1 MSLLAYFLGFLAAGS
16 NAAANILQRAANRK
30 EDNQEVEFSLQLI
43 RNLLHQPLWFAGIGA
58 MTASFLLQ
66 ATGLGLGTLAGVEPL
81 LVLELPITMV
91 ASRIWLDEGIDR
103 RAWIAIAAMTASTV
117 ALIAFLGPRG
127 GHSSGIAW
135 WTWLIALVA
144 SAGVVATCY
153 WLGVHWSD
161 ETKRSAILGIGTGAC
176 YGLSASLVKGTTTQ
190 LAHGGVVGM
199 FTSWQL
205 YGAVLIGIFAVWMHQ
220 NAVSAARLVVAQPG
234 VTLVD
239 PYMSI
244 VWGVAV
250 FGETVRGGAW
260 TVGAV
265 LAGVVLSGSAVVLS
279 RSRSTDEALAADPS
293 AGDPVPVAE
302 QG

>member
-1 MSLLAYFLGFLAAGS
+1 MSLLAYLLGFLAAGS
-16 NAAANILQRAANRK
+16 NAAANVLQRAANRK
-30 EDNQEVEFSLQLI
+30 EHNQQVEFSLQLI
-43 RNLLHQPLWFAGIGA
+43 RNLLHQPLWFAGIAA
-58 MTASFLLQ
+58 MTASFFLQ
-66 ATGLGLGTLAGVEPL
+66 ATGLGLGTLSGVEPL

-91 ASRIWLDEGIDR
+91 ASRIWLHEGIDR

-117 ALIAFLGPRG
+117 ALIAFLGPSG

-135 WTWLIALVA
+135 WTWLVALSA
-144 SAGVVATCY
+144 SIGVVATCY

-176 YGLSASLVKGTTTQ
+176 YGLSASLVKGMTSRF
-190 LAHGGVVGM
+190 ANGGVVGM
-199 FTSWQL
+199 FTSWEL
-205 YGAVLIGIFAVWMHQ
+205 YGAVAVGVFAVWMHQ

-260 TVGAV
+260 TAGAV
-265 LAGVVLSGSAVVLS
+265 VAGLTLSASAVVLS
-279 RSRSTDEALAADPS
+279 RSSSTDEEEAAEE
-293 AGDPVPVAE
+293 PVPV
-302 QG
+302 